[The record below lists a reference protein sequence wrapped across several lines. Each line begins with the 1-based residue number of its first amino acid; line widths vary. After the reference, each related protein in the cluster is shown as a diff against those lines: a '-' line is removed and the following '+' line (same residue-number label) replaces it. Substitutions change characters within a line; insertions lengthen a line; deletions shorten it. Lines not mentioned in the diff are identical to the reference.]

1 MSPNYTVFNPFAITP
16 VDSLIPRLASL
27 SLKKSSREEFEDGTD
42 IDDRPSKRSKAA
54 PDSTPRRTPHSSHV
68 ASYAHRR
75 GVKRRPA
82 FTTLPPIA
90 VPTVPQPQPVVPHPA
105 ASAFSPIAAP
115 AVPQP
120 QTAVLVDTIPQ
131 PDIIMCKPLANETKA
146 ERAVRERWNTYCE
159 KHSGVSQHAPAP
171 VVVTIVQTD
180 AIICKPL
187 VHETA
192 AERGSRDYW
201 NAVCQKLTTGVSD
214 HAVSFITDAL
224 QAMCIADADDKDGTD
239 TSPGHA
245 DEMVTDDG
253 RSTNP
258 NSARLLFDLSNVR
271 AGAIRSEEHA
281 QRCGTGSKT
290 GGNGEKK
297 RKTSSG
303 RGREN
308 SPYPTS
314 SAPKAKTT
322 RRRGLTLVS

>member
-1 MSPNYTVFNPFAITP
+1 MSPNYTVFNPFAPTSI
-16 VDSLIPRLASL
+16 DCLIPRLASL

-42 IDDRPSKRSKAA
+42 IDDRPSKRIKVA
-54 PDSTPRRTPHSSHV
+54 PDSTPMRTPHSSLV
-68 ASYAHRR
+68 ACSAHRR

-82 FTTLPPIA
+82 VTTFPPIA
-90 VPTVPQPQPVVPHPA
+90 VPTVPQSQPAIPVVDT
-105 ASAFSPIAAP
+105 SARLDAILCDP
-115 AVPQP
+115 
-120 QTAVLVDTIPQ
+120 LV
-131 PDIIMCKPLANETKA
+131 NEVEV
-146 ERAVRERWNTYCE
+146 ERGWLERWNTYCE

-192 AERGSRDYW
+192 VERSSRDYW
-201 NAVCQKLTTGVSD
+201 NARCQKLTTGVSD
-214 HAVSFITDAL
+214 HGVSFITDAL
-224 QAMCIADADDKDGTD
+224 QAMCISDDKNGMD
-239 TSPGHA
+239 TSPDHA
-245 DEMVTDDG
+245 EEMVTDDG

-258 NSARLLFDLSNVR
+258 DSAGLLFDLSNVR
-271 AGAIRSEEHA
+271 AGAIRSEERA

-322 RRRGLTLVS
+322 RRRGLALVS